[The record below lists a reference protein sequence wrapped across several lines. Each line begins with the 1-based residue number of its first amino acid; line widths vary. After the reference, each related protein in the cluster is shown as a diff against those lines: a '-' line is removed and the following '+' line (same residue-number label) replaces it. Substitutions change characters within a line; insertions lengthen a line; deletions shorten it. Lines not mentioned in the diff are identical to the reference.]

1 MGIFFPLSLKKFEK
15 PSYLF
20 SLCLPQNLEAES
32 ENKQGC
38 QKYIWPICI
47 CYTWESLGTVQ
58 QLPNHPSHR
67 YFFTSVLQ
75 DVGGMLS
82 GFGWVL
88 LFLSFLNTSFELH

>member
-47 CYTWESLGTVQ
+47 CYTWENLGTVQ
-58 QLPNHPSHR
+58 QLPNHPSPLQV
-67 YFFTSVLQ
+67 FFHLSAARCRG
-75 DVGGMLS
+75 DVVWFWV
-82 GFGWVL
+82 GFAV
-88 LFLSFLNTSFELH
+88 FIFFKHII